1 MTDLY
6 LESYNLQAALALSKR
21 VTCADIFRIKAG
33 VSVPD
38 DSNPLWFGEAIE
50 SDEFANEDGQFGSLT
65 VARNF
70 LDLESLMRALD
81 SMETVG
87 ASADLQLE

>member
-1 MTDLY
+1 M
-6 LESYNLQAALALSKR
+6 
-21 VTCADIFRIKAG
+21 
-33 VSVPD
+33 PD

-50 SDEFANEDGQFGSLT
+50 SSEFADGEGQFGSLT
-65 VARNF
+65 MARNF

-87 ASADLQLE
+87 ASAGLQLE